1 MGGRSVGGAGC
12 FELSSASVSSFNRAG
27 ISLEH
32 NILDAALIFPSS
44 SLAATAA
51 ATDLSLFGTLPVP
64 VLFGGVCVSPAKSS
78 AALAGHE
85 PGNSTTRFFT
95 VEVRLC
101 WRPPLTGC
109 SSIIDPKVRRLCQL
123 L

>member
-51 ATDLSLFGTLPVP
+51 ATDLSLFGPLP
-64 VLFGGVCVSPAKSS
+64 VLFGGVCVSPANSS

-85 PGNSTTRFFT
+85 PGNSQT
-95 VEVRLC
+95 
-101 WRPPLTGC
+101 PPKRTGRV
-109 SSIIDPKVRRLCQL
+109 PN
-123 L
+123 